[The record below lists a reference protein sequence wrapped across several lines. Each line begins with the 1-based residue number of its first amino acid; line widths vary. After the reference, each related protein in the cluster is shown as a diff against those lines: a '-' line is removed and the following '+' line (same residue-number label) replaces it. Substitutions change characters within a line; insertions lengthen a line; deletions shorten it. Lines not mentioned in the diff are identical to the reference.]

1 MEKLAARYGRGLY
14 QLRINRGLSRQQ
26 VVDQNNISLNTLSSI
41 ENGTALIKLDTL
53 QMLLDFYGLDMTRF
67 TNQYINLAQLGT
79 NTFSEQRLDPDAR
92 YFILDTK
99 GATAENRYQDSD
111 FMTYSWNSKQYN
123 RVREGDWFIYR
134 RPARASETKQWYLF
148 GAGQI
153 AHIRAQPDGG
163 MRATIGNAMPFKRY
177 LLADPDLEDFTWS
190 FKTRTRNDW
199 SHFFN
204 MYGMNQ
210 INRQDFIG
218 LLQLSRTNMDDNM
231 LAEAGRAY
239 TDISQGEYLVT
250 ESESMT
256 RQRIGQTVLAE
267 RVKADYGYQCAVTG
281 INTREFLFAS
291 HIVPWKTDAKKRLDP
306 GNVICLSPLWDRAF
320 DRGFITFDANDYRI
334 CLSQQIR
341 EDTNLMTL
349 LTPYQDQR
357 LHMPAHFKPEREALE
372 YHNDVIFRQ

>member
-26 VVDQNNISLNTLSSI
+26 VVDQNNVSLNALSSI

-53 QMLLDFYGLDMTRF
+53 QMLLDFYGLDITRF

-79 NTFSEQRLDPDAR
+79 NPFSEERLDPDTR

-111 FMTYSWNSKQYN
+111 FVTYSWNSKQYN

-177 LLADPDLEDFTWS
+177 LLADPDLEDFKWS
-190 FKTRTRNDW
+190 FK
-199 SHFFN
+199 
-204 MYGMNQ
+204 
-210 INRQDFIG
+210 
-218 LLQLSRTNMDDNM
+218 
-231 LAEAGRAY
+231 
-239 TDISQGEYLVT
+239 
-250 ESESMT
+250 
-256 RQRIGQTVLAE
+256 
-267 RVKADYGYQCAVTG
+267 
-281 INTREFLFAS
+281 
-291 HIVPWKTDAKKRLDP
+291 
-306 GNVICLSPLWDRAF
+306 
-320 DRGFITFDANDYRI
+320 
-334 CLSQQIR
+334 IR
-341 EDTNLMTL
+341 
-349 LTPYQDQR
+349 
-357 LHMPAHFKPEREALE
+357 
-372 YHNDVIFRQ
+372 